1 MAGATAASL
10 AVVLVMADLI
20 IYTVRTCSTCERA
33 VHELT
38 EEGVEF
44 EERDIRFKPE
54 WFEEASRLGVTV
66 PIILRGDKVEIG
78 WKGDY
83 GCLFQ

>member
-44 EERDIRFKPE
+44 EERDIRKE
-54 WFEEASRLGVTV
+54 ERWFEEASRLGVTV
-66 PIILRGDKVEIG
+66 PILLRGDRVEIG
-78 WKGDY
+78 WKGDV